1 MFLYTGDSVIA
12 EQTQSMCNNSAFLCL
27 NLSQE
32 QCTVIELSAGLTN
45 LSVSLLC
52 GVIIL
57 LLSLKLK
64 SGVYNSAVKR
74 MSLMFAITIVLS
86 ALNMG
91 SLQIY
96 NDFAPMGWCVV
107 AFVIDTFTLTAIL
120 FYLSIVLAMLLLQIG
135 APMVPERW
143 KQTLK
148 PKIHIIEGSI
158 HLIIQ
163 ILSLSYAT
171 GAVFFDNYLTMCRD
185 HKCIKRKDRIGLNIF
200 NFAFLVIPIILLIIA
215 ILFLV
220 YFCIKF
226 RRNKT
231 VTRRTKWPLFK
242 LSILILLLITE
253 LAIIP
258 LFNLKYQNMT
268 TLIIEDVFFSNSL
281 VELAALLTL
290 LALVHLPSIQC
301 CERCKCFKRA
311 CDQTPLLLNSGLQHT
326 NPESVWNHANVPSIT
341 VTHLPLE
348 MSDCETDAT
357 HHELQHETETNTYA
371 GSRNTHKYGSVN

>member
-1 MFLYTGDSVIA
+1 MYILTDIVS
-12 EQTQSMCNNSAFLCL
+12 EQQSMCNNSLFLCFDH
-27 NLSQE
+27 LSQE
-32 QCTVIELSAGLTN
+32 QCTVIELSTGLTD

-74 MSLMFAITIVLS
+74 MSLMLAINITLS
-86 ALNMG
+86 TLNYG
-91 SLQIY
+91 LLEIY
-96 NDFAPMGWCVV
+96 NDFAPVGWCVV
-107 AFVIDTFTLTAIL
+107 ALVIDTFTTTATL

-135 APMVPERW
+135 APMVPQRW
-143 KQTLK
+143 KRIVT
-148 PKIHIIEGSI
+148 PKIHIVEGII

-185 HKCIKRKDRIGLNIF
+185 HKCIERKDRIGLSIF
-200 NFAFLVIPIILLIIA
+200 YFAFLVIPIILLIIT

-253 LAIIP
+253 LAIIA
-258 LFNLKYQNMT
+258 LFNLKYLNGT
-268 TLIIEDVFFSNSL
+268 TLIIEEVFFSNSL

-301 CERCKCFKRA
+301 CEWCKCFKRA

-326 NPESVWNHANVPSIT
+326 NPESVWDHANVPSIT
-341 VTHLPLE
+341 VTHLSLE

>member
-1 MFLYTGDSVIA
+1 
-12 EQTQSMCNNSAFLCL
+12 MCNNSLFQCL

-32 QCTVIELSAGLTN
+32 QCTVIELSAGLTD

-52 GVIIL
+52 VVIIL

-74 MSLMFAITIVLS
+74 MSLIYAISVTLS
-86 ALNMG
+86 ALNYG
-91 SLQIY
+91 ALKIY
-96 NDFAPMGWCVV
+96 NDFAPVGWCVV
-107 AFVIDTFTLTAIL
+107 AFFIATFTTIVLL
-120 FYLSIVLAMLLLQIG
+120 FYLSIVLAMLLLQIWT
-135 APMVPERW
+135 PMVPEQW
-143 KQTLK
+143 KQTLTQ
-148 PKIHIIEGSI
+148 KIHIIEGII

-163 ILSLSYAT
+163 ILSLSYAI
-171 GAVFFDNYLTMCRD
+171 GVIFFDNVLAMCRD
-185 HKCIKRKDRIGLNIF
+185 HKCTEPKDQLGLNVF
-200 NFAFLVIPIILLIIA
+200 SCAFLALPLVLLIIT
-215 ILFLV
+215 IFLLG

-242 LSILILLLITE
+242 LSMLILLLITE
-253 LAIIP
+253 LARNAI
-258 LFNLKYQNMT
+258 NLKYQNLT
-268 TLIIEDVFFSNSL
+268 TLIIGEVFFSNSL
-281 VELAALLTL
+281 FELAALLTL

-301 CERCKCFKRA
+301 REWCKCFKRA
-311 CDQTPLLLNSGLQHT
+311 CNQTPLLPNSGLQHT
-326 NPESVWNHANVPSIT
+326 NPESVWDHANVPSIT

-371 GSRNTHKYGSVN
+371 GSRNTPKYGPIN

>member
-12 EQTQSMCNNSAFLCL
+12 EQTQSMCNNSVFQCL

-32 QCTVIELSAGLTN
+32 QCTVIELSTGLTD

-74 MSLMFAITIVLS
+74 MSLMLAICFALAAVDL
-86 ALNMG
+86 G
-91 SLQIY
+91 SLKIY
-96 NDFAPMGWCVV
+96 NDFAPLGWCVV
-107 AFVIDTFTLTAIL
+107 AFFIDIFTLAAIL

-143 KQTLK
+143 KRILMQ
-148 PKIHIIEGSI
+148 KIHIVEGII

-171 GAVFFDNYLTMCRD
+171 GEVCFYNVLTRCRD
-185 HKCIKRKDRIGLNIF
+185 HKCTESKYQLGLNIF
-200 NFAFLVIPIILLIIA
+200 SYAFLALPLIILIIT
-215 ILFLV
+215 ILFLG
-220 YFCIKF
+220 YFCIIF

-253 LAIIP
+253 LAVIAA
-258 LFNLKYQNMT
+258 FNFKYRMKLT
-268 TLIIEDVFFSNSL
+268 TLIIGEVLYSL
-281 VELAALLTL
+281 IRMAALLTL
-290 LALVHLPSIQC
+290 LALVYLPSIQC
-301 CERCKCFKRA
+301 HERCKCFKRA
-311 CDQTPLLLNSGLQHT
+311 CDQTPLLPNSGLQHT
-326 NPESVWNHANVPSIT
+326 NPESVWDHANVPSIT

-348 MSDCETDAT
+348 MSDCETDANC
-357 HHELQHETETNTYA
+357 HELQHETETNTYA

>member
-1 MFLYTGDSVIA
+1 
-12 EQTQSMCNNSAFLCL
+12 MCNNSFYQCF
-27 NLSQE
+27 NLTQD

-57 LLSLKLK
+57 FLSLKLK

-74 MSLMFAITIVLS
+74 MSLIYAISVTLS
-86 ALNMG
+86 TLNFG
-91 SLQIY
+91 LLDIY
-96 NDFAPMGWCVV
+96 NDFAPVGWCV
-107 AFVIDTFTLTAIL
+107 AALVIDTFTPTAIL

-148 PKIHIIEGSI
+148 PKIRIILEGSF

-163 ILSLSYAT
+163 IFSLSYAT
-171 GAVFFDNYLTMCRD
+171 GAVFFDNALTLCRD
-185 HKCIKRKDRIGLNIF
+185 HKCTESKDQFKLNVFF
-200 NFAFLVIPIILLIIA
+200 NTSLVIPLILLIIA
-215 ILFLV
+215 ILFLGYV
-220 YFCIKF
+220 CIKF
-226 RRNKT
+226 RRNQT

-242 LSILILLLITE
+242 LSILILLLTTE
-253 LAIIP
+253 LAIIAP
-258 LFNLKYQNMT
+258 FNLKYLNLT
-268 TLIIEDVFFSNSL
+268 TLIIGEVFFSLIRMASL
-281 VELAALLTL
+281 LLV
-290 LALVHLPSIQC
+290 LALVYLPSIQC

-311 CDQTPLLLNSGLQHT
+311 CDQTPLLPNSGLQHT
-326 NPESVWNHANVPSIT
+326 NPESVWDHANVPSIT

-348 MSDCETDAT
+348 MSDCATDAT

-371 GSRNTHKYGSVN
+371 GSRNTPKYGSVN